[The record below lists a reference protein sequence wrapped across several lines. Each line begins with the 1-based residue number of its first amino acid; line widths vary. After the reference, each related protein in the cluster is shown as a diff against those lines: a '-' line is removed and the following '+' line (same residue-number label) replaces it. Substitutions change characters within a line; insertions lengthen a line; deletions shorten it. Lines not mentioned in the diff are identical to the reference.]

1 MSAQRFRLNEPDV
14 TFEAFEGETLVI
26 HLGTG
31 NYYSLRGSAPTVW
44 PWLAAGYTAEEIT
57 AAVGGAGGAN
67 FAGALE
73 TFVASLQ
80 EEKLIVERAETP
92 TLPALPVPAAAE
104 PLAAPALECY
114 RDMQDLLL
122 LDPIHEVDVAG
133 WPNRPPTA
141 GPV

>member
-1 MSAQRFRLNEPDV
+1 MSGLRFRLNEPDV

-31 NYYSLRGSAPTVW
+31 NYYSLRGSAPVVW
-44 PWLAAGYTAEEIT
+44 PWLAAGHT
-57 AAVGGAGGAN
+57 AAEIGTAVGAAGGAE
-67 FAGALE
+67 FSAALE
-73 TFVASLQ
+73 RFIASLR
-80 EEKLIVERAETP
+80 EEKLIVERTDTP
-92 TLPALPVPAAAE
+92 ALPALSMPAAAE

-133 WPNRPPTA
+133 WPNRPPAA
-141 GPV
+141 GPS